1 MIWHESINLFI
12 KLLADKIVTTE
23 KSMRNI
29 KTLNNGKKNEYD
41 CD

>member
-1 MIWHESINLFI
+1 MIWYESILYLYI

-29 KTLNNGKKNEYD
+29 KTLNNGKNEHD